1 MSEMKKIMVLT
12 SALFLTGCTTLSLMG
27 QSGDVFCDKKYL
39 FKSEFTPKKP
49 DDFKSRKFSHYKL
62 ADDGYIYVLAAA
74 LALQPKNDP
83 KKEPHFFPYSRI
95 FRTSR

>member
-1 MSEMKKIMVLT
+1 MTLKQKKNT
-12 SALFLTGCTTLSLMG
+12 
-27 QSGDVFCDKKYL
+27 
-39 FKSEFTPKKP
+39 
-49 DDFKSRKFSHYKL
+49 HYKL